1 MNVQVIFYS
10 MYGHVW
16 QMAEAVA
23 AGAGEVSGAKVSIW
37 QVPELMSD
45 AALEASGAKAA
56 RTRFAHI
63 PIAHPAQLEE
73 ADVIL
78 FGTPTRYGMM
88 AAQMKNFIDQT
99 GSLWA
104 RGVFIGKLGGVFG
117 SSAGQHSGQEST
129 LLSFHTVLL
138 GLGMVIAGV
147 PPSAPGLHISDAL
160 SGGTPYG
167 ATTIAG
173 SDGSRQ
179 PTAIELE
186 VAQLQG
192 RHAETLGMR
201 LFKA

>member
-23 AGAGEVSGAKVSIW
+23 AGAGEVAGAKVSLW
-37 QVPELMSD
+37 QVAELVPEH
-45 AALEASGAKAA
+45 ALEASGAKAA
-56 RTRFAHI
+56 RAQFAHI
-63 PIAHPAQLEE
+63 PVAKPAQLEE

-104 RGVFIGKLGGVFG
+104 RGALIGKLAGVFG
-117 SSAGQHSGQEST
+117 STASQHAGQEAT

-138 GLGMVIAGV
+138 GLGMVVVGV
-147 PPSAPGLHISDAL
+147 PPSTPGLHVEDAISGCA
-160 SGGTPYG
+160 PYG
-167 ATTIAG
+167 ATTLAFAN
-173 SDGSRQ
+173 GSRQ

-186 VAQLQG
+186 TARVQG
-192 RHAETLGMR
+192 RHTATLGLK
-201 LFKA
+201 LFA

>member
-23 AGAGEVSGAKVSIW
+23 AGAGEMPDTKVSLW
-37 QVPELMSD
+37 QVPELMPE
-45 AALEASGAKAA
+45 AALEASGAKDA
-56 RTRFAHI
+56 RARFAHI
-63 PIAHPAQLEE
+63 PVAQPAQLEE

-104 RGVFIGKLGGVFG
+104 RGAFIGKLSGVFG
-117 SSAGQHSGQEST
+117 STAGQHSGQEST

-138 GLGMVIAGV
+138 GLGFVVAGV
-147 PPSAPGLHISDAL
+147 PPSAPGLHVPDAL
-160 SGGTPYG
+160 TGGTPYG

-173 SDGSRQ
+173 PDGSRQ
-179 PTAIELE
+179 PSAIEL
-186 VAQLQG
+186 ATARLQG
-192 RHAETLGMR
+192 RHAATLGLK
-201 LFKA
+201 LFAR

>member
-10 MYGHVW
+10 LYGHVW

-23 AGAGEVSGAKVSIW
+23 AGAGDVPGAKVSLW
-37 QVPELMSD
+37 QVPELMPE

-56 RTRFAHI
+56 RARFAHI
-63 PIAHPAQLEE
+63 PVARPAQLEE

-129 LLSFHTVLL
+129 LLSFHAVLL

-173 SDGSRQ
+173 ADGSRQ

-186 VAQLQG
+186 LAKLQG
-192 RHAETLGMR
+192 RTAATLGMK

>member
-1 MNVQVIFYS
+1 MNVQVVFYS

-23 AGAGEVSGAKVSIW
+23 AGAGEVSGAKVSLW
-37 QVPELMSD
+37 QVPELVPD

-56 RTRFAHI
+56 RATFAHI
-63 PIAHPAQLEE
+63 PVATPGQLEQ
-73 ADVIL
+73 ADVLL

-99 GSLWA
+99 GSLWF

-138 GLGMVIAGV
+138 GLGMVVAGV
-147 PPSAPGLHISDAL
+147 PPSAPGLHVADAL
-160 SGGTPYG
+160 TGGTPYG

-173 SDGSRQ
+173 MDGSRQ
-179 PTAIELE
+179 PTAVELE
-186 VAQLQG
+186 TARLQG
-192 RHAETLGMR
+192 RHAATLGLK
-201 LFKA
+201 LFAR